1 MSASSR
7 VEIHYCIGCHWLLR
21 AAWFAQEILA
31 TFEQELGEVA
41 LRPDSQGGVFDIFL
55 DGQLLW
61 SRKEQG
67 RFPEPKEIK
76 RLVRDVVAPERDL
89 GHIDK

>member
-7 VEIHYCIGCHWLLR
+7 IEIHYCTGCHWLLR
-21 AAWFAQEILA
+21 AAWVAQEILA
-31 TFEQELGEVA
+31 TFESELKEVA
-41 LRPDSQGGVFDIFL
+41 LLPDSTGGVFDIFL
-55 DGQLLW
+55 DGNLLW
-61 SRKEQG
+61 SRKDKG

-76 RLVRDVVAPERDL
+76 RLVRDVVAPGRDL